1 MIDPQR
7 MTATLLDLLAVPSPC
22 GFTDEIVHYVS
33 DALTDAGVSHELT
46 RRGTIRAR
54 LPGRSSD
61 PARAVVTHL
70 DTIGAMVRF
79 IRNDGRILV
88 APIGHWSSR
97 FAEGVRVTIYS
108 AQRVFRGCLLPTV
121 EWGVS
126 RDQDVETV
134 PQDWDHIELRLE
146 EAVFNAED
154 VRKLGIDV
162 GDFIAL
168 DSQPE
173 VLDNGYIIGRNLDNK
188 AGTAAVLE
196 WVRHLQEGSGDGPI
210 EPMHDTYVLFT
221 ITETIG
227 AGMGGAVLPEVSE
240 LVTVDFASVNSV
252 EKTPFKRVT
261 LASGDASGPY
271 DFHLTTHLREIANRA
286 EVPMQQKYLRAF
298 HSDAAAA
305 LVAGH
310 DVRTAV
316 IAYAG
321 DASHSVERTHVDS
334 LTNIARLLEA
344 YATSA
349 PTFTSDAPL
358 TTVDEFS
365 HQIDS
370 EQLPQSRE
378 VPDTATVIA
387 GKRTKPKS
395 SHER

>member
-1 MIDPQR
+1 VIDPKR
-7 MTATLLDLLAVPSPC
+7 IETTLLDLLAIPSPC

-33 DALTDAGVSHELT
+33 RALRDIGVEHELT

-54 LPGRSSD
+54 LPGFD
-61 PARAVVTHL
+61 PNPARAIVTHV

-79 IRNDGRILV
+79 IDDEGRLRV

-97 FAEGVRVTIYS
+97 FAEGVRVT
-108 AQRVFRGCLLPTV
+108 VFGEHGTYRGCLLPTV

-126 RDQDVETV
+126 RDNGVDAV

-146 EAVFNAED
+146 EAVYTADD
-154 VRKLGIDV
+154 VRALGIEV

-168 DSQPE
+168 DSHPE
-173 VLDNGYIIGRNLDNK
+173 VHENGYIVGRNLDNK

-196 WVRHLQEGSGDGPI
+196 LVRHLTEERVRPS
-210 EPMHDTYVLFT
+210 HDTYVLFT

-240 LVTVDFASVNSV
+240 LLTVDFASLKSH
-252 EKTPFKRVT
+252 EKSPFKRVT

-271 DFHLTTHLREIANRA
+271 DFHLTAHLHRIAERERI
-286 EVPMQQKYLRAF
+286 PMQQRYLKAF

-321 DASHSVERTHVDS
+321 DASHSVERTHIDS
-334 LTNIARLLEA
+334 LVNVARLLEA
-344 YATSA
+344 YTTSE
-349 PTFTSDAPL
+349 PTFARDEPL
-358 TTVDEFS
+358 TTVEQFPR
-365 HQIDS
+365 QINS
-370 EQLPQSRE
+370 RNLPRPKE
-378 VPDTATVIA
+378 APDMASVIEE
-387 GKRTKPKS
+387 
-395 SHER
+395 HEPRNRRDGA